1 MDETLRQYV
10 LDRDGRRC
18 IRCGESHDQLD
29 VHHITPR
36 SDPENGSDHPE
47 NLVSLCPSHHGMM
60 GAASEQLQR
69 KLLWKRSATPSIVER
84 ERRLRRQDDFS
95 ERFAT
100 VHDPLSGWDSYERSV
115 PAEIGLLYN
124 DDRQT
129 LRENGEFGE
138 EMQRRDI
145 RYRVRMAFA
154 QLEHDLNLLRSIGA
168 GGLVQQ
174 FYDRFNRVEQAE
186 RGVEQLLDESIPRSS
201 QSMPRQQ
208 NERVQNRGLL
218 TEDDRA
224 FWSGV
229 KETDDPD
236 KTAREKR
243 HNVRQRIENIVVDLK
258 LLNDAGEDD
267 LVDKFHG
274 ETDRN
279 AKIEQELREL
289 REEISEGD
297 DG

>member
-1 MDETLRQYV
+1 M
-10 LDRDGRRC
+10 
-18 IRCGESHDQLD
+18 
-29 VHHITPR
+29 
-36 SDPENGSDHPE
+36 
-47 NLVSLCPSHHGMM
+47 
-60 GAASEQLQR
+60 
-69 KLLWKRSATPSIVER
+69 
-84 ERRLRRQDDFS
+84 
-95 ERFAT
+95 
-100 VHDPLSGWDSYERSV
+100 GWDSSDRAAPHQV
-115 PAEIGLLYN
+115 GLLYN

-129 LRENGEFGE
+129 LRENGQFGE

-154 QLEHDLNLLRSIGA
+154 QLEHDLSLLRSIGA

-186 RGVEQLLDESIPRSS
+186 RGVEQLLGESIPSTS

-208 NERVQNRGLL
+208 DERVQNRGLL

-229 KETDDPD
+229 KETNDPN
-236 KTAREKR
+236 KTAREKC

-258 LLNDAGEDD
+258 LLNDDGEDN

-289 REEISEGD
+289 REEISE
-297 DG
+297 DGGSE